1 MGCCR
6 CAAAAS
12 GAFVHV
18 CALHAVHDLHDDRL
32 LLLLLLR
39 AAHGD
44 LSLFLHP
51 AWCPHLSHLAN
62 LTTADPARPIP
73 LADPTNPRA
82 ARLAVFS
89 GAHKYKNLVLD
100 QYIRDFSLAF
110 GVPPA
115 KPGGRSGAETKADP
129 SAAPSIEK
137 KVA

>member
-1 MGCCR
+1 MC
-6 CAAAAS
+6 
-12 GAFVHV
+12 VHFTL
-18 CALHAVHDLHDDRL
+18 CMICMMIGSYCFFCFELHTAICLCSFILPGVPPP
-32 LLLLLLR
+32 
-39 AAHGD
+39 G
-44 LSLFLHP
+44 
-51 AWCPHLSHLAN
+51 LSHLAN